1 MANVPEKMWQH
12 LRAIEGDERDI
23 LCRET
28 VPDLLVHGCASV
40 DLREPVSYQISE
52 RRDGMQEFLNVP

>member
-1 MANVPEKMWQH
+1 MRYVQAVERNESDV
-12 LRAIEGDERDI
+12 LGGDCI
-23 LCRET
+23 
-28 VPDLLVHGCASV
+28 PDLLVHGCASV